1 MFALLSSDSQHANVC
16 SPKLIQR
23 CSVLNMYTR
32 FMFIVFDNCAQNLWP
47 MFFLQ
52 RIYII
57 DFQKY
62 NKNPY
67 LYWYLQVRL
76 PQEPVTHWLCFHKH
90 LFLSLS
96 ESQEC

>member
-32 FMFIVFDNCAQNLWP
+32 FMFIVFDNCAQNLWL

-52 RIYII
+52 RIYIII

-67 LYWYLQVRL
+67 LLIPPSKTTPR
-76 PQEPVTHWLCFHKH
+76 TSN
-90 LFLSLS
+90 SLAVF
-96 ESQEC
+96 SQALVLVA